1 MVKKRSTPGSLRIKK
16 DRKREEAKMFKFDPN
31 KLSPDGMNLRMLSKI
46 FGSALMWGAAAVLVI
61 AIFLV
66 VSIRVGRVEGTQIG
80 ILLNKLNGKMDIIAQ
95 SGVRIYNG
103 ITHEFHILEKTLQTL
118 DMTENNSL
126 KIKTIDGSD
135 VYVALKVQYKIIP
148 EKADEVIITSGP
160 GSQYKEKWAWDYVR
174 SICRDHLGE
183 LTTEEF
189 YDSSKR
195 NAKMVRAKQEAKDRL
210 VRFGI
215 QIDDIVVPRKPRF
228 YAKYEELI
236 KKKKLADQAVL
247 EEQSKAL
254 ASIQRKQT
262 AKVDETAKK
271 NVVIEQYRG
280 EMEKMVIQ
288 AKAEAERIQRSSD
301 AYFKEKTVGADAE
314 FYKMKQQ
321 AEATLA
327 KKRAEAQGIE
337 ALKKAL
343 EGEGGRNMVKME
355 YAKKLK
361 NLRISGQPYTVKSAT
376 ERFEHTAPASSVGK
390 TQAKPGR

>member
-1 MVKKRSTPGSLRIKK
+1 MVKLGGNKSPQDGIDLQMLR
-16 DRKREEAKMFKFDPN
+16 
-31 KLSPDGMNLRMLSKI
+31 KI
-46 FGSALMWGAAAVLVI
+46 FGSTLIWCAGALFVV
-61 AIFLV
+61 AILII
-66 VSIRVGRVEGTQIG
+66 VSIRVGRVEGTQVG
-80 ILLNKLNGKMDIIAQ
+80 VLLNKMNGKMEIIPQ

-103 ITHEFHILEKTLQTL
+103 ITHELHVLEKTLQTL
-118 DMTENNSL
+118 DMLNKNSL

-135 VYVALKVQYKIIP
+135 VYVDLKVQYKITS
-148 EKADEVIITSGP
+148 EKADEVLVTSGP
-160 GSQYKEKWAWDYVR
+160 YEQFKKKWAWDYVR

-195 NAKMVRAKQEAKDRL
+195 NAKIVLAKQESKRRL
-210 VRFGI
+210 QRFGI
-215 QIDDIVVPRKPRF
+215 QIDDVVVPRKPRF

-254 ASIQRKQT
+254 AAVQIKET

-271 NVVIEQYRG
+271 NVAIEQFRG
-280 EMEKMVIQ
+280 EMEKIIIQ
-288 AKAEAERIQRSSD
+288 AKAEAERVQRSAD
-301 AYFKEKTVGADAE
+301 AYFKENTVGADAQ
-314 FYKMKQQ
+314 FYKMKKQ

-327 KKRAEAQGIE
+327 KKKAEAQGIK
-337 ALKKAL
+337 ALKNAL

-361 NLRISGQPYTVKSAT
+361 ELKISGQPYTVRSHT
-376 ERFEHTAPASSVGK
+376 ERFEHAAPASGVIK
-390 TQAKPGR
+390 APVKPKN

>member
-1 MVKKRSTPGSLRIKK
+1 MYTYRSFHAFLKYFNTYIPTLNIKVIDATEGGARIKGTEIMELSDAIDEYLTDPYDAYELLSDIHNQFTPPEK
-16 DRKREEAKMFKFDPN
+16 DD
-31 KLSPDGMNLRMLSKI
+31 L
-46 FGSALMWGAAAVLVI
+46 
-61 AIFLV
+61 
-66 VSIRVGRVEGTQIG
+66 
-80 ILLNKLNGKMDIIAQ
+80 
-95 SGVRIYNG
+95 
-103 ITHEFHILEKTLQTL
+103 LEKF
-118 DMTENNSL
+118 
-126 KIKTIDGSD
+126 
-135 VYVALKVQYKIIP
+135 
-148 EKADEVIITSGP
+148 EVNITK
-160 GSQYKEKWAWDYVR
+160 YKEISRTCK
-174 SICRDHLGE
+174 
-183 LTTEEF
+183 
-189 YDSSKR
+189 K
-195 NAKMVRAKQEAKDRL
+195 
-210 VRFGI
+210 GI
-215 QIDDIVVPRKPRF
+215 DECNKATR
-228 YAKYEELI
+228 LI

-288 AKAEAERIQRSSD
+288 AKAEAERIQRSSE

-361 NLRISGQPYTVKSAT
+361 NLRIYGQPYTVNSAT
-376 ERFEHTAPASSVGK
+376 ARFEHTAPASSVGK

>member
-1 MVKKRSTPGSLRIKK
+1 MARNDVDLTTVKRVADLGTLR
-16 DRKREEAKMFKFDPN
+16 R
-31 KLSPDGMNLRMLSKI
+31 L
-46 FGSALMWGAAAVLVI
+46 FGHNLMWVAAALLVI
-61 AIFLV
+61 VIVLL
-66 VSIRVGRVEGTQIG
+66 VSIRIGRVEGTEVG
-80 ILLNKLNGKMDIIAQ
+80 ILLNKMNGKLEVIPQ
-95 SGVRIYNG
+95 SGVRLYNG
-103 ITHEFHILEKTLQTL
+103 ITHEFYVLEKTLQTL
-118 DMTENNSL
+118 DMTGKKSL

-135 VYVALKVQYKIIP
+135 VYVALKVQYRINGDQA
-148 EKADEVIITSGP
+148 EEVLSTSGP
-160 GSQYKEKWAWDYVR
+160 SDQYKRKWARDYTR

-195 NAKMVRAKQEAKDRL
+195 NAQIVKAKQEAKERL
-210 VRFGI
+210 QRFGI
-215 QIDDIVVPRKPRF
+215 QIDDIVVPQKPRF

-254 ASIQRKQT
+254 AAEQVKET

-271 NVVIEQYRG
+271 NVAIEQFRG
-280 EMEKMVIQ
+280 EMEKTIIQ
-288 AKAEAERIQRSSD
+288 ARAEAERVKRAAE
-301 AYFKEKTVGADAE
+301 AYYKQTTVGADAE
-314 FYKMKQQ
+314 YYRLQKQ

-327 KKRAEAQGIE
+327 EKKAEAQGIE

-361 NLRISGQPYTVKSAT
+361 DLKITGQPYTVQSRT
-376 ERFEHTAPASSVGK
+376 ERFEHTAPATSYR
-390 TQAKPGR
+390 QHR

>member
-1 MVKKRSTPGSLRIKK
+1 
-16 DRKREEAKMFKFDPN
+16 MFKFDPN
-31 KLSPDGMNLRMLSKI
+31 KLPPDGMNLRMLSKV